1 MMSSMAANDGPLAVA
16 LARLERLREACGEI
30 LAATHYVTGKDGVVL
45 HPETGRPVEDYGP
58 KQRAITEMRHL
69 DEQMLRLL
77 GVFPRQ
83 RVEVVTGE
91 TVDREI
97 AKSAQEL
104 EGGD

>member
-1 MMSSMAANDGPLAVA
+1 
-16 LARLERLREACGEI
+16 
-30 LAATHYVTGKDGVVL
+30 
-45 HPETGRPVEDYGP
+45 VEDYGP